1 MFRSA
6 EAFFRPRSVA
16 IVGASETGAGGWP
29 RAIFAN
35 LEYAGFP
42 AEVYLINP
50 RREELW
56 GRKVYPDFASLP
68 EPVDLALTIVPAE
81 AIPGVLADVVAHGL
95 KSALIYAARFGEG
108 GDAEGEKR
116 AAAIRALCD
125 EKGLVVCGPN
135 CMGAMAFPK
144 NLLFYPAVRI
154 RGMPVGSTGVA
165 FQSGGTFM
173 FWLQRAAERGLGFS
187 YAVSSGNEL
196 NLDLADYINFMVDDP
211 DTKMIACMVEG
222 IRRPEAFME
231 AARRALEAEKPIVMV
246 KLGRSAA
253 GQAAAQ
259 SHTGALASDDAVFEA
274 VCEKYGVVRAYSLD
288 EMIDICLVLN
298 QRRWAKGPNIG
309 MAGYSGG
316 GKGLFLDYAADEG
329 AVMGTVGADSV
340 ATVEE
345 LIDYGLSGQ
354 NPVDCGA
361 GIASRLKDVT
371 KVCLTLANDPG
382 IDVFAMQGQLPTT
395 PDDPTDHTI
404 FSDVVAGT
412 DKPVIAYTR
421 VSQNVTP
428 DGLAFQA
435 SAGMPFV
442 QTLPAAVRS
451 LQALIRY
458 SAARD
463 RGVVA
468 LPEAAGERASLDG
481 AAFQALL
488 GKSGLTP
495 PASAMGMTAE
505 AAAAEA
511 ARIGFPVALKIVS
524 PQASHKTEVGGV
536 ALGLGDEAAVI
547 AAAGEMAARL
557 AAIEPDAVVDGFL
570 VQEMV
575 SGVEVIL
582 GVREDPQFG
591 PFMVAGLGGVMVE
604 AMRDVAFRMLPVTAD
619 DAAAMLDELRGKALL
634 GEFRGR
640 PARDRDALIAAMV
653 GLSGLFLDHRDFLAD
668 LEVNPLMVGAAG
680 DGVRAVD
687 VRPVFRQA

>member
-1 MFRSA
+1 VFRSA

-16 IVGASETGAGGWP
+16 IVGASETGGGGWP
-29 RAIFAN
+29 RAIFSN

-42 AEVYLINP
+42 TEVYLINP

-68 EPVDLALTIVPAE
+68 EPIDLALTIVPAE
-81 AIPGVLADVVAHGL
+81 AIPGVLADGVAHGL

-108 GDAEGEKR
+108 GDEEGAKR
-116 AAAIRALCD
+116 ADAVRKLCD
-125 EKGLVVCGPN
+125 ENGLVVCGPN
-135 CMGAMAFPK
+135 CMGAMAFPR

-211 DTKMIACMVEG
+211 VTKMIACMVEG
-222 IRRPEAFME
+222 IRRPEAFIE
-231 AARRALEAEKPIVMV
+231 ATRRALAAEKPIVMV

-259 SHTGALASDDAVFEA
+259 SHTGALASDQAVFEA
-274 VCEKYGVVRAYSLD
+274 VCQKYGVVRAYSLD
-288 EMIDICLVLN
+288 EMIDICLVLQ
-298 QRRWAKGPNIG
+298 QRRWAKGPRIG

-316 GKGLFLDYAADEG
+316 GKGLFLDYSEDEG
-329 AVMGTVGADSV
+329 AVIGTVGADSV

-345 LIDYGLSGQ
+345 LIDRGLSGQ

-361 GIASRLKDVT
+361 GIATRLKDVT

-421 VSQNVTP
+421 VSQNVTA

-435 SAGMPFV
+435 KAGLPFV

-451 LQALIRY
+451 LQALIKY
-458 SAARD
+458 SAVLE
-463 RGVVA
+463 RGVVPLSEPTGA
-468 LPEAAGERASLDG
+468 RASLVG
-481 AAFQALL
+481 AAFEQRLAQH
-488 GKSGLTP
+488 GLTP
-495 PASAMGMTAE
+495 PASAMGATAQQAATE
-505 AAAAEA
+505 AAK
-511 ARIGFPVALKIVS
+511 IGFPVALKIVS

-536 ALGLGDEAAVI
+536 ALGLMDEAAVV
-547 AAAGEMAARL
+547 AAADEMAARL
-557 AAIEPDAVVDGFL
+557 AAIEPDAVVEGFL

-575 SGVEVIL
+575 SGVEMIL

-604 AMRDVAFRMLPVTAD
+604 AMRDIAFRMLPLTTAD
-619 DAAAMLDELRGKALL
+619 AEAMLDELRGKALL

-640 PARDRDALIAAMV
+640 PARDIEALTTAMV
-653 GLSGLFLDHRDFLAD
+653 GLSALFLDHRTHLAD
-668 LEVNPLMVGAAG
+668 LEVNPLIVGAVG
-680 DGVRAVD
+680 EGVRAVD
-687 VRPVFRQA
+687 VRPVFK

>member
-1 MFRSA
+1 VFRSA

-16 IVGASETGAGGWP
+16 IVGASETGGGGWP
-29 RAIFAN
+29 RAIFSN

-42 AEVYLINP
+42 TEVYLINP

-68 EPVDLALTIVPAE
+68 EPIDLALTIVPAE
-81 AIPGVLADVVAHGL
+81 AIPGVLADGVAHGL

-108 GDAEGEKR
+108 GDEEGAKR
-116 AAAIRALCD
+116 ADAVRKLCD
-125 EKGLVVCGPN
+125 ENGLVVCGPN
-135 CMGAMAFPK
+135 CMGAMAFPR

-211 DTKMIACMVEG
+211 VTKMIACMVEG
-222 IRRPEAFME
+222 IRRPEAFIE
-231 AARRALEAEKPIVMV
+231 ATRRALAAEKPIVMV

-259 SHTGALASDDAVFEA
+259 SHTGALASDQAVFEA
-274 VCEKYGVVRAYSLD
+274 VCQKYGVVRAYSLD
-288 EMIDICLVLN
+288 EMIDICLVLQ
-298 QRRWAKGPNIG
+298 QRRWAKGPRIG

-316 GKGLFLDYAADEG
+316 GKGLFLDYSEDEG
-329 AVMGTVGADSV
+329 AVIGTVGADSV

-345 LIDYGLSGQ
+345 LIDRGLSGQ

-361 GIASRLKDVT
+361 GIATRLKDVT

-421 VSQNVTP
+421 VSQNVTA

-435 SAGMPFV
+435 KAGLPFV

-451 LQALIRY
+451 LQALIKY
-458 SAARD
+458 SAVLE
-463 RGVVA
+463 RGVVPLSEPTGA
-468 LPEAAGERASLDG
+468 RASLVG
-481 AAFQALL
+481 AAFEQRLAQH
-488 GKSGLTP
+488 GLTP
-495 PASAMGMTAE
+495 PASAMGATAQQAATE
-505 AAAAEA
+505 AAK
-511 ARIGFPVALKIVS
+511 IGFPVALKIVS

-536 ALGLGDEAAVI
+536 ALGLMDEAAVV
-547 AAAGEMAARL
+547 AAADEMAARL
-557 AAIEPDAVVDGFL
+557 AAIEPDAVVEGFL

-575 SGVEVIL
+575 SGVEMIL

-591 PFMVAGLGGVMVE
+591 PFMVAGLGGVIVE
-604 AMRDVAFRMLPVTAD
+604 AMRDIAFRMLPLTTAD
-619 DAAAMLDELRGKALL
+619 AEAMLDELRGKALL

-640 PARDRDALIAAMV
+640 PARDIEALTTAMV
-653 GLSGLFLDHRDFLAD
+653 GLSALFLDHRTHLAD
-668 LEVNPLMVGAAG
+668 LEVNPLIVGAVG
-680 DGVRAVD
+680 EGVRAVD
-687 VRPVFRQA
+687 VRPVFK